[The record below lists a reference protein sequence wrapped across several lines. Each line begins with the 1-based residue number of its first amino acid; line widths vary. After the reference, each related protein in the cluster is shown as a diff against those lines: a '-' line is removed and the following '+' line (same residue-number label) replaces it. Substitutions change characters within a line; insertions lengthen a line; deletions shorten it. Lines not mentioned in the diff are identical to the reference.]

1 MAMKGAV
8 GEEEEIVKNMKS
20 DGIINNF
27 KQIHSHIKYE
37 IPYKVKELARRNV
50 ELQISN
56 SRLLK

>member
-8 GEEEEIVKNMKS
+8 GDEEEIVKNMKS

-37 IPYKVKELARRNV
+37 TAYNVKELARRNV
-50 ELQISN
+50 
-56 SRLLK
+56 